1 MKKTIFAVMMTV
13 ALFGCDEANK
23 TVDSAQEAA
32 TEAAESVQET
42 ASEAMDTVEET
53 ASDAMDSASDAMD
66 NVEEAASD
74 AMDSAQD
81 AASDMADSMTDS
93 FDYDQFAATSPQA
106 KSFSDSI
113 QAAMDVDFSDPQAVD
128 SVTNRVANAYKC
140 YVESTSESEAQSTL
154 SSILSSLSN
163 GDVKS
168 LIQTAIDNAALITQC
183 VM

>member
-53 ASDAMDSASDAMD
+53 
-66 NVEEAASD
+66 ASD

>member
-32 TEAAESVQET
+32 TEAAESVK
-42 ASEAMDTVEET
+42 ET

-66 NVEEAASD
+66 SVEEAASD
-74 AMDSAQD
+74 AMDSAQET
-81 AASDMADSMTDS
+81 ASDMADAMTDS

-106 KSFSDSI
+106 KNFSDSI

-128 SVTNRVANAYKC
+128 SITNRVSNAYKC
-140 YVESTSESEAQSTL
+140 YVESTSEAEAQSTL
-154 SSILSSLSN
+154 SSILSSFTS

-168 LIQTAIDNAALITQC
+168 LIQTAIDNAKYITQC
-183 VM
+183 AM